1 MAIFSRSVIC
11 FSLLTLFIPCIARAS
26 SLPAADQA
34 VNAFALSSGPS
45 VALAWHP
52 GPRWQTGL
60 TVATPFYYFA
70 SFGTLRYGV
79 YSLYQ
84 FLELDGFYMAGVA
97 GLYGDF
103 LPAQPQ
109 NYSPVGLQMGVAMAY
124 RLHRDWSLRLNLVP
138 GVAWVLPAAGSTQEA
153 QSTIGWIVFPPAG
166 GIELA
171 WQMNPYFEMSLGY
184 NGNGDILGASWE
196 F

>member
-11 FSLLTLFIPCIARAS
+11 FSLVALSSGLAQAS

-34 VNAFALSSGPS
+34 ITALQLSTGPS
-45 VALAWHP
+45 VGLSWSP

-60 TVATPFYYFA
+60 TVAMPFYYF
-70 SFGTLRYGV
+70 SNFGTLRYGA

-84 FLELDGFYMAGVA
+84 FLELDGFYMAGLI

-103 LPAQPQ
+103 LPARPQ
-109 NYSPVGLQMGVAMAY
+109 QYSPIGLQMGVAMAY
-124 RLHRDWSLRLNLVP
+124 RLHRNWSLRLNLVP
-138 GVAWVLPAAGSTQEA
+138 GVAWVLPPAGSTQEA

-171 WQMNPYFEMSLGY
+171 WQVNPNLEMSIGY
-184 NGNGDILGASWE
+184 NGNGDILGMNWE